1 MKILVLEWDIS
12 RFSGRMATMVRF
24 ADAFK
29 ELGHE
34 VHMVSNWAASEIRN
48 KEDLFYYHNTRT
60 LVDADFSWGLQRK
73 YDVFPEEWKRY
84 DFIFAPYVAYGHL
97 SELPEGRPTVCWWIS
112 QQNGWSNKTLEFWTN
127 SRTTWDMLK
136 RVCGRDDIHV
146 IVPPYDYSVFRDR
159 IESKDKRSFDIA
171 YLARAHPNKD
181 LETFC
186 RTAKTLDLRAVL
198 AVLCKNAIQKQY
210 ALSLVDRYK
219 NNVSLL
225 MNADKATLAE
235 FLGNTKVYFHP
246 SKDESCSIA
255 VYEALNAGCFP
266 ICRAAGAVREQL
278 DGIGLIYNKEDDPV
292 PLVKLILEGMDWD
305 VLSIAKRG
313 MTFDKTSVMR
323 ELKTRLGEIERCL
336 P

>member
-1 MKILVLEWDIS
+1 
-12 RFSGRMATMVRF
+12 
-24 ADAFK
+24 
-29 ELGHE
+29 
-34 VHMVSNWAASEIRN
+34 
-48 KEDLFYYHNTRT
+48 
-60 LVDADFSWGLQRK
+60 
-73 YDVFPEEWKRY
+73 VFPEEWKRY

-97 SELPEGRPTVCWWIS
+97 SELPGGCPTVCWWIS

-127 SRTTWDMLK
+127 SRTTRDMLQ
-136 RVCGRDDIHV
+136 RVCGLGNVHV
-146 IVPPYDYSVFRDR
+146 IVPPYDYGIFRDR

-171 YLARAHPNKD
+171 YLARAHPDKD

-186 RTAKTLDLRAVL
+186 RTAKALDLRAVL
-198 AVLCKNAIQKQY
+198 AVLCKNAIQRQY

-219 NNVSLL
+219 DNVSLL

-246 SKDESCSIA
+246 SRDESCSVA

-278 DGIGLIYNKEDDPV
+278 NGLGLIYHREDDPV
-292 PLVKLILEGMDWD
+292 PLVKLVLEGMDWD
-305 VLSIAKRG
+305 VLTVVRRG
-313 MTFDKTSVMR
+313 MVFDKNSVMR
-323 ELKTRLGEIERCL
+323 ELKTRLREIEKCL